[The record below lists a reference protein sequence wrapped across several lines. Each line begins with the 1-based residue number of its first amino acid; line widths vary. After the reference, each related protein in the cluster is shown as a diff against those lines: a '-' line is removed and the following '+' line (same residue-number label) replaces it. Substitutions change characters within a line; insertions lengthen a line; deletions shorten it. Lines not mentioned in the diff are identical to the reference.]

1 MKKVGRIIF
10 LVYCLSLVVMIKSRY
25 LLVEIG
31 KEPLASSVQLQSR
44 EPPPEAGKLFLQ
56 ICEQMSSI
64 TLQLLKS

>member
-10 LVYCLSLVVMIKSRY
+10 LVYCLSLVVMVKSRY
-25 LLVEIG
+25 LLVETG

-44 EPPPEAGKLFLQ
+44 EPPPEAGKFFLQ